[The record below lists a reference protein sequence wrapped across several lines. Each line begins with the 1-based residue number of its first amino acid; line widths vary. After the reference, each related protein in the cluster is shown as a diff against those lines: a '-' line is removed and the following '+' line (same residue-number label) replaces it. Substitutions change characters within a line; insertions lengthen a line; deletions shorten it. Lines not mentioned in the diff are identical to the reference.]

1 VADRADRRAIAGA
14 HAGRAHD
21 PHVRAEPIRQ
31 SAQEMLGARHGAG
44 ERVAHAHGE
53 RGRRRLVFLHHFE
66 MGVEGRDL
74 VDLGERELHL
84 LRQRGE
90 MRGGEITVAVLD
102 QMQMLDQEVA
112 PALALA

>member
-1 VADRADRRAIAGA
+1 MAQTGA
-14 HAGRAHD
+14 RSHAPMQGARTTRTSG
-21 PHVRAEPIRQ
+21 PSRFGNR
-31 SAQEMLGARHGAG
+31 AQEMLAARHGAG

-53 RGRRRLVFLHHFE
+53 RGRRRLVFLHHVE

-74 VDLGERELHL
+74 VDLGECELHL

-102 QMQMLDQEVA
+102 QVQMFD
-112 PALALA
+112 